1 MLRCSSYVSM
11 PAAAASSSALPLPPD
26 ASTAVITGI
35 QELSPTVRALQLH
48 IENDSKEGRGAFRF
62 RAGQWVDF
70 FVPGLDK
77 VGGFSMVSTPE
88 DLPVLRLAVKK
99 ADFAPPARWVHHEAQ
114 VRRSVRRLCCLMMEC
129 ANVLMLHDRRA
140 AP

>member
-1 MLRCSSYVSM
+1 M
-11 PAAAASSSALPLPPD
+11 
-26 ASTAVITGI
+26 
-35 QELSPTVRALQLH
+35 RALQLH
-48 IENDSKEGRGAFRF
+48 VENDSKEGREAFRF

-114 VRRSVRRLCCLMMEC
+114 VRWSVTLVLFDDGVRQPAHAARSSCCSMTGG
-129 ANVLMLHDRRA
+129 RSRG
-140 AP
+140 P